1 MKSLAPSSISAPFGN
16 YSHGVQGGG
25 LIATSG
31 QLGLAGDGTIPPGVE
46 AQAEICFA
54 NIRAILTDAG
64 ADFSHVLRFTAFVT
78 RREDMAPYM
87 AVRDRMVAD
96 LAVKPASTL
105 LIVTGFTRP
114 EFLVEIEAL
123 ALRP

>member
-1 MKSLAPSSISAPFGN
+1 MKSLAPSSISAPFGT
-16 YSHGVQGGG
+16 YSHGVLAGG

-31 QLGLAGDGTIPPGVE
+31 QLGLAADGSVPAGVE

-54 NIRAILTDAG
+54 NIRAILTEAG

-87 AVRDRMVAD
+87 AVRDRMVAG